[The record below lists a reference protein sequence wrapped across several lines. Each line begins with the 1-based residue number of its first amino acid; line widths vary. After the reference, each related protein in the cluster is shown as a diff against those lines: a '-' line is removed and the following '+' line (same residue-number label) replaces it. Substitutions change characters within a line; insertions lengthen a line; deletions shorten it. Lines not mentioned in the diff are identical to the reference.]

1 MATAKNLRILIVE
14 DIPADAELI
23 EQTLRQAGLV
33 FSAQRVE
40 TRNAFVRA
48 LEGFDPDIVLS
59 DCRLPGFDGFAV
71 IGCARE
77 KSASLPVIL
86 VTGVLGD
93 QAAVE
98 LVKAGA
104 NDYILKDGLAR
115 LPAALQRALA
125 EAQAI
130 RARRRAEE
138 ALRLSEER
146 YRSLVVAIAQ
156 IVWTTNADGQVT
168 EDQPAWRGFTGQPP
182 EAIKGDGWLA
192 ALHPSDR
199 ERVVAA
205 WSAAVRTQMVFE
217 AEYRLRRHDAEYR
230 YFSVRG
236 VPVKE
241 KDGTIREWIG
251 VCTDITERKR
261 HEEELA
267 EVQTRMMEV
276 LRAQAVRDPLTG
288 LFNRQYLDETLLR
301 EFRSARRRKAPFS
314 LAMLDI
320 DHFKIFNDTYGHAA
334 GDEVLK
340 ELGKVLR
347 DAMRASDIA
356 CRYGERNS
364 SWSCSMRI
372 WRWLCPP
379 SSASAS
385 RSSASSASTEVRR
398 CPVLRSRPG
407 SPSTRCTRRRR
418 TSCSGRPMRPCM
430 RPRGPVGIASR
441 FPRRIPSARWRRC
454 RRDHVKAGMAGRR
467 HAVCAHRAAVRPL
480 LM

>member
-356 CRYGERNS
+356 CRYGGEEFVLVLLDADLAVALPSVERICLEIKRKQCLYRGQALPGITVS
-364 SWSCSMRI
+364 AGLAQYPVHATSPDELLRAADEALYAAKRAGRDRVEI
-372 WRWLCPP
+372 
-379 SSASAS
+379 SSAHPERKVA
-385 RSSASSASTEVRR
+385 
-398 CPVLRSRPG
+398 PV
-407 SPSTRCTRRRR
+407 PS
-418 TSCSGRPMRPCM
+418 
-430 RPRGPVGIASR
+430 
-441 FPRRIPSARWRRC
+441 
-454 RRDHVKAGMAGRR
+454 
-467 HAVCAHRAAVRPL
+467 
-480 LM
+480 